1 MRPIGIDACAQMV
14 QATAHTG
21 RAKQRSAA
29 RWPLQSG
36 FRRARAHCAC
46 GRSAFAPKGSVG
58 HLQAANLLDEFVT
71 ASTNGA
77 WSHARDPRRLSF
89 PLSRLRPLRPPPR
102 REALPAPAHQ
112 NPPNIVSVSFSVRGK
127 QQMLSNSC
135 LGETNRTKMKRS
147 DYSYKDQA
155 CMNLTPTGH
164 RQAAWLHVP
173 TATRVARAVR
183 SAAAGSACSG

>member
-102 REALPAPAHQ
+102 REALPHTC
-112 NPPNIVSVSFSVRGK
+112 PPKSAKYCKRELFVRGK
-127 QQMLSNSC
+127 QMLSNSY

-155 CMNLTPTGH
+155 CMNLTPSGH

>member
-58 HLQAANLLDEFVT
+58 HLQAANRLDDFVT
-71 ASTNGA
+71 ASANSA

-89 PLSRLRPLRPPPR
+89 PLSRLRPLRPPDTR
-102 REALPAPAHQ
+102 MRESPTRTPAHQ
-112 NPPNIVSVSFSVRGK
+112 NPPNTVGERKAFLR
-127 QQMLSNSC
+127 NSGNVVKAANVVKFV
-135 LGETNRTKMKRS
+135 LGRNE
-147 DYSYKDQA
+147 SYK
-155 CMNLTPTGH
+155 NEEKRLLVHLGIPS
-164 RQAAWLHVP
+164 LHKFN
-173 TATRVARAVR
+173 TFSR
-183 SAAAGSACSG
+183 